1 MWHLNPHEL
10 LKVYKKLFDDAIKAQ
25 EDEKR
30 FKAQAYAYVAK
41 VIPIA
46 EGKASRIQQEAEA
59 YSKQVVFECPRRGF

>member
-1 MWHLNPHEL
+1 M
-10 LKVYKKLFDDAIKAQ
+10 YKKLFDDAIKAQ